1 MKTTTTI
8 SNDRFQEVCRFMQMG
23 DTPKKRTIV
32 NPVVV
37 PVVEE
42 AITKEGAFNYIYS
55 IKDHLDI
62 QDSSFVIKYQYKEAD
77 IEMVVVEGEVWLLEI
92 NPSIPAWMN
101 GRYKDF
107 PIYTQVKGM
116 A

>member
-1 MKTTTTI
+1 MMVQGADGSIAGKTLPKAPRTGL
-8 SNDRFQEVCRFMQMG
+8 DMDG
-23 DTPKKRTIV
+23 DNRSPMVKA
-32 NPVVV
+32 PVGCTVTR
-37 PVVEE
+37 ED
-42 AITKEGAFNYIYS
+42 AFNYIYS

-62 QDSSFVIKYQYKEAD
+62 QDSSFIIKYQYKEAD

-92 NPSIPAWMN
+92 NPSIPAWLN
-101 GRYKDF
+101 SRYKDF